1 MMVLASIESFS
12 SSQTTE
18 AKPKTMPRN
27 PERQIDKKFAEKTD
41 LELSIKLGF
50 AIEKSPLAK
59 I

>member
-1 MMVLASIESFS
+1 MMDLVSIESFS

-27 PERQIDKKFAEKTD
+27 PERQMDKKFAAKAD
-41 LELSIKLGF
+41 LEPSIKLGF
-50 AIEKSPLAK
+50 AIEKSPSVK

>member
-1 MMVLASIESFS
+1 MTVLASIDNLS

-18 AKPKTMPRN
+18 AKPKTMPRS
-27 PERQIDKKFAEKTD
+27 PARQMDKKFAAKTD

-50 AIEKSPLAK
+50 AREKSPSAK